1 MYNAARL
8 NRTSRPKMVMA
19 NGTDSLQKFA
29 LERRLT
35 KVEKEKKF
43 FYQES
48 SFALLG
54 LLSVSSLRPC
64 RLLGQVWSLELWT
77 CDTDALG
84 SRLAGKVFV

>member
-43 FYQES
+43 SLPGIKFCIVRVIVSVVIKALSAAGS
-48 SFALLG
+48 SMVPRTVDMRYRRA
-54 LLSVSSLRPC
+54 R
-64 RLLGQVWSLELWT
+64 
-77 CDTDALG
+77 
-84 SRLAGKVFV
+84 